1 MADKTIGQLVAAT
14 NVTPTDLF
22 VLEQSGTAKKL
33 TGQILEN
40 WLLALADGHGGI
52 QSIAKTGTTGLVDT
66 YTITLAD
73 NTTVTFTV
81 TNGKAIS
88 SITTYYVTS
97 TSGSTVP
104 SSGWSTTRQSM
115 TSTKRYLWSYQHIAF
130 NDNSSIDTVKT
141 VIGVWGD
148 KGDTGATGRGIVS
161 LSQTSREPEQY
172 TLYTFTMSD
181 GTTETFYSYD
191 GVGITGIAKT
201 SSVGL
206 VDLYTIS
213 YSNGTSTDFT
223 VTNAKSITSVAQTGS
238 SGLTDTYTIS
248 FNDGT
253 STTFNVRNGSSI
265 SSIEKTSTQGLVD
278 TYTVSLTDGTSTT
291 FTVTNAKSITR
302 IEQTG
307 GTHAAGSTDTYT
319 IYFNDGDTATFSV
332 YNGTNGTGSVSTVD
346 GIQPG
351 GNQNVTLLT
360 TGNGAPTTT
369 TPGNLYQRYFDL
381 STQILYI
388 CIGVDTT
395 TTPNTYSWA
404 GTGVPV
410 DTSLSSSSENPV
422 QNKVITAKVGTA
434 ALNTTAQ
441 NLSGAVNELHSGV
454 TSLNTTTQGLRTDVN
469 ALDSSLAT
477 YTRPNLLDNWYFV
490 GGGSQLGYGT
500 FPVNQR
506 GQTTYSGTGYH
517 IDRWAN
523 YNITRMD
530 VGTEGVTIV
539 ASANGFVLSQNLAN
553 PASYA
558 GKTLT
563 ATALFSSVSGGT
575 AGVRLAVGG
584 ATYSGTDL
592 SAGGLTS
599 VTRTLTSS
607 DDLSSIAFNIR
618 LSSGATAKLVAVK
631 LEIGDS
637 QTLAHQESGVWVLNE
652 IPDYAEELAKC
663 QAYFIKTSLTSEYS
677 CALGIGGTNPRFL
690 IPLPVT
696 MAKTPTFARTGADP
710 FVFGV
715 GSNTVIVGS
724 SSSAIQISGG
734 FSATL
739 FPNGVR
745 VSFQTT
751 DAVGGAFLPC
761 ATEVPAFELSAE

>member
-40 WLLALADGHGGI
+40 WLVSFADGHGGI

-73 NTTVTFTV
+73 TTTVTFTV

-88 SITTYYVTS
+88 SITTYYAVS
-97 TSGSTVP
+97 SSGSTVP
-104 SSGWSTTRQSM
+104 SSWSTTRQSM
-115 TSTKRYLWSYQHIAF
+115 TATNRYLWSYQTIAF
-130 NDNSSIDTVKT
+130 NDNSTIDTVKT

-148 KGDTGATGRGIVS
+148 KGDTGAAGRGIED
-161 LSQTSREPEQY
+161 LEQTSRVPGSY

-206 VDLYTIS
+206 VDLYTIT
-213 YSNGTSTDFT
+213 YSNGTSTDIT
-223 VTNAKSITSVAQTGS
+223 VTNAKSITSVTQTGS
-238 SGLTDTYTIS
+238 SGLIDTYTVA

-253 STTFNVRNGSSI
+253 STTFTVTNGSSI
-265 SSIEKTSTQGLVD
+265 SGITKTSTQGLVD

-307 GTHAAGSTDTYT
+307 GTHAAGTTDTYT
-319 IYFNDGDTATFSV
+319 IYFNDGDTAVFTV
-332 YNGTNGTGSVSTVD
+332 YNGTNGTGSVSAVD

-369 TPGNLYQRYFDL
+369 TPGQLYQRYFDL

-410 DTSLSSSSENPV
+410 DASLSSSSENPV

-441 NLSGAVNELHSGV
+441 NLSGAVNELDAD
-454 TSLNTTTQGLRTDVN
+454 LA
-469 ALDSSLAT
+469 ALPAT
-477 YTRPNLLDNWYFV
+477 AAPLMD
-490 GGGSQLGYGT
+490 GT
-500 FPVNQR
+500 
-506 GQTTYSGTGYH
+506 
-517 IDRWAN
+517 AA
-523 YNITRMD
+523 
-530 VGTEGVTIV
+530 VGTSAKLARQDHRHPTDTSRASAASVLQAAVKTV
-539 ASANGFVLSQNLAN
+539 SANGTSSN
-553 PASYA
+553 
-558 GKTLT
+558 TLT
-563 ATALFSSVSGGT
+563 GLTANHVVGNWGMFSDSACTTPIPENAPTCDITITTAANSWSVTIANFSST
-575 AGVRLAVGG
+575 FYLR
-584 ATYSGTDL
+584 
-592 SAGGLTS
+592 
-599 VTRTLTSS
+599 
-607 DDLSSIAFNIR
+607 
-618 LSSGATAKLVAVK
+618 
-631 LEIGDS
+631 
-637 QTLAHQESGVWVLNE
+637 
-652 IPDYAEELAKC
+652 
-663 QAYFIKTSLTSEYS
+663 
-677 CALGIGGTNPRFL
+677 
-690 IPLPVT
+690 
-696 MAKTPTFARTGADP
+696 PTFILKQ
-710 FVFGV
+710 
-715 GSNTVIVGS
+715 N
-724 SSSAIQISGG
+724 
-734 FSATL
+734 
-739 FPNGVR
+739 
-745 VSFQTT
+745 
-751 DAVGGAFLPC
+751 
-761 ATEVPAFELSAE
+761 